1 MKKRLNELTTL
12 FKKNN
17 FDDLNLATDAKKLLY
32 LYGLYHYYYGDP
44 DCILD
49 VKEHCDYKIGNTIQA
64 CFEPEAYEEKI
75 IDVISTYY
83 VSDDELFLL
92 SKVQYFFS
100 QVQNLI
106 AQLKNNY
113 FSASG
118 NESILKDYI
127 DSKSK
132 EIIVVK
138 VLTNYCPSYD
148 EKIELQESIENLVPL
163 FDYIRFE
170 VVFGDDIIDEIT
182 QLTSDKKCVEQGSLQ
197 LYDIN
202 NYLTYGEEK
211 SIICNVSALS
221 LKANYNKYGKAGL
234 FAMNLRFY
242 ISNKKVDAGLED
254 SIKNKGHNFWYY
266 NNGIIIVCDDYS
278 INGDAI
284 SLSNYSI
291 VNGGQTTRMIGV
303 IPFDKDFAVSCKIIR
318 NKYKNQREENAKF
331 ISEVAEASNTQKPI
345 NSTDIIANKPE
356 QRLLKENLSNS
367 NVFVQIKRGDAAM
380 ANLSENYPE
389 AWQKTKNDELA
400 QIIYGSIYQRP
411 GTARNSKDKI
421 FSDKNKYEL
430 VFENYSEKKY
440 SNSMIKDLLYLR
452 THYKKWASL
461 IAKDDN
467 ADEKKKGLVK
477 NGFLFF
483 SATILLMAKFY
494 YSNDFRD
501 ALKVD
506 VPSTEKGKFILSQKT
521 FNHRIFNDDFDALQK
536 RMYELFNIVYDKYIY
551 PSFMIHKENKPDLAY
566 SNFTKID
573 KNYLTTIV
581 SRVFDDFYYDVS
593 GRILGIMN
601 NIFYKENE
609 AEKIE
614 TKELV
619 SLALEGFDLAPQ
631 YDEPI
636 DLVSEKLTEKLKEY
650 RTQEYKARGIK
661 AYEVFT
667 NQELSQ
673 IVKLKPRTTK
683 ELFEF
688 RCFKHHPRTKTKY
701 YGNEIV
707 RIVVSVCGERM
718 K

>member
-1 MKKRLNELTTL
+1 MKKRLSELTAL

-17 FDDLNLATDAKKLLY
+17 FDDLNLANDAKRLLY

-49 VKEHCDYKIGNTIQA
+49 VREQCNYKTGNIIQA
-64 CFEPEAYEEKI
+64 CFEPEAYEEKVV
-75 IDVISTYY
+75 DVIATYFIEEGD
-83 VSDDELFLL
+83 SFLL

-106 AQLKNNY
+106 AQLKNNVY
-113 FSASG
+113 SAVG
-118 NESILKDYI
+118 NESILKDHI

-138 VLTNYCPSYD
+138 VLTNYCPTYD
-148 EKIELQESIENLVPL
+148 EKVELQESIENLTPL
-163 FDYIRFE
+163 FSYIRFE
-170 VVFGDDIIDEIT
+170 VVFGDDILDEIT
-182 QLTSDKKCVEQGSLQ
+182 QLTSDKKCVEQGSLE
-197 LYDIN
+197 LYDID

-254 SIKNKGHNFWYY
+254 SIKNKGQNFWYY

-278 INGDAI
+278 INGNTL
-284 SLSNYSI
+284 SLTNYSI

-318 NKYKNQREENAKF
+318 NKYKNEREENAKF

-356 QRLLKENLSNS
+356 QRLLKENLATSNI
-367 NVFVQIKRGDAAM
+367 FVQIKRGDAAM
-380 ANLSENYPE
+380 ANLTENYPE

-430 VFENYSEKKY
+430 VFGNYSEKKY

-452 THYKKWASL
+452 THYKKWSSL

-467 ADEKKKGLVK
+467 ADERKKGLVK

-483 SATILLMAKFY
+483 SSTILLMAKFY

-501 ALKVD
+501 ALKID
-506 VPSTEKGKFILSQKT
+506 VPSTDKGKFILSQRI

-551 PSFMIHKENKPDLAY
+551 PSYTIHKESKPDLAY

-573 KNYLTTIV
+573 KNYLTTV
-581 SRVFDDFYYDVS
+581 VGRVFDDFYYEPN
-593 GRILGIMN
+593 GRIIGIMN
-601 NIFYKENE
+601 NTFYKENE
-609 AEKIE
+609 VDKVE

-619 SLALEGFDLAPQ
+619 NIAIESYDLTPQ
-631 YDEPI
+631 EDETI
-636 DLVSEKLTEKLKEY
+636 DLVADKLTEKLKEY
-650 RTQEYKARGIK
+650 RTKEYKNKNIK

-667 NQELSQ
+667 NQELSL
-673 IVKLKPRTTK
+673 IVKLKPRSIK
-683 ELFEF
+683 ELLDFG
-688 RCFKHHPRTKTKY
+688 CFKHRPRTKTKY
-701 YGNEIV
+701 YGHEIV
-707 RIVVSVCGERM
+707 RIVVSICGERI